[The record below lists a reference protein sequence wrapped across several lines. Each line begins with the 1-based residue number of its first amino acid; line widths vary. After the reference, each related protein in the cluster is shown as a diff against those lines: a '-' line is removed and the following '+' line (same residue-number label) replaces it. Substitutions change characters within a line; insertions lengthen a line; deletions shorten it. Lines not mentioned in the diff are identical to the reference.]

1 MDLINFG
8 IDFGNGYVKGK
19 SEKGEFIIPS
29 FLAIDSLRDNVIS
42 SSFEQ
47 KHEVHSFKRKADAN
61 SYLFGK
67 DILDAVNADRLI
79 STNSTNKRY
88 KMTAFQRMVEFA
100 LAELASFE
108 WEDTVD
114 VRLVTGMPSE
124 ELQYETLKND
134 FLNFLEGMHTVERD
148 GVSLMVNVK
157 EVKIIEQPLGTL
169 FNTYLNEDSMIHS
182 DFKNGNVVVIDFGS
196 GTTII
201 DQYHQMRR
209 SNGDMIHRGMRQFFK
224 DVAEDLSSEG
234 EVKVNQIHVEEG
246 IKNGSYTA
254 EFGQYRMPFQDIFE
268 RRVEEKIEDTISRY
282 EDSIEES
289 AVSAFIITG
298 GGANVFSDH
307 IKNYKKNFM
316 VVEEPQTATANG
328 YFKLAKAFDE

>member
-29 FLAIDSLRDNVIS
+29 FLAIDELRDNVIS

-47 KHEVHSFKRKADAN
+47 KHDIRSFKRKSDAN
-61 SYLFGK
+61 TFLFGK
-67 DILDAVNADRLI
+67 DILNAVNADNLI
-79 STNSTNKRY
+79 PTNSTNKRY
-88 KMTAFQRMVEFA
+88 KMPAFQRMVEFA
-100 LAELASFE
+100 LSELASYE
-108 WEDTVD
+108 GQDTVE

-124 ELQYETLKND
+124 ELQYATLKKD
-134 FLNFLEGMHTVERD
+134 FQSFLEGMHTVERD
-148 GVSLMVNVK
+148 GVPLMVNVK

-169 FNTYLNEDSMIHS
+169 FDTYLNEDSMIHS

-209 SNGDMIHRGMRQFFK
+209 ANGVMVQRGMRDFFK
-224 DVAEDLSSEG
+224 NIAEDLSNKG
-234 EVKVNQIHVEEG
+234 EVKVNQLYVEEG

-254 EFGQYRMPFQDIFE
+254 EFGQHRMPFQDIFE
-268 RRVEEKIEDTISRY
+268 RRVEEKIDDTISRY

-289 AVSAFIITG
+289 AVSAFVITG
-298 GGANVFSDH
+298 GGANVFSEH
-307 IKNYKKNFM
+307 IKSYKKNFT
-316 VVEEPQTATANG
+316 VVGEPQTATANG
-328 YFKLAKAFDE
+328 YFKLAKAFVK